1 MVNNYGMIIAPK
13 ITLIYQ
19 QCNVCV
25 SDMYI
30 YVCLCIYIRTCV
42 NMYSKKKKT
51 SLFAV
56 NNMFILPEYTFNT
69 FMTVKK
75 CRNAYRGYEY
85 IEFPNFTV
93 SQTMS

>member
-1 MVNNYGMIIAPK
+1 MHMHM
-13 ITLIYQ
+13 
-19 QCNVCV
+19 CE
-25 SDMYI
+25 
-30 YVCLCIYIRTCV
+30 YVFIL
-42 NMYSKKKKT
+42 KKT
-51 SLFAV
+51 PSLFAV
-56 NNMFILPEYTFNT
+56 NNMFILPEYTFST